1 MYRAIRVASFG
12 GVEQLKI
19 EKVAQALQPLSSNQ
33 VVINVHACAVN
44 PVETYIRTGT
54 HTFKPALPYTPGND
68 GSGIVAH
75 VGDQV
80 KHLSPGDRVYISK
93 SLTGTYAQQTLCEQE
108 HVHRLPDSISFHQGA
123 SIGTAYLTAYRALIQ
138 RTQAQPNET
147 VLVHGAS
154 GGVGLAAVQLGRMYG
169 MKVFGTASTEKGQAL
184 VKEQGALY
192 VGDHSREGYLEEL
205 VAQTEGRGMD
215 VILEMLANVNLAKDL
230 QLLAKNGRI
239 GVIGNRGTI
248 EINPRDTMNTEGDI
262 RGVYLP
268 NATPQQLNEAHAALF
283 GGFETGALNP
293 IVGHVLPLSQASKAH
308 ELVMQ
313 SGACGKIIL
322 DCETL

>member
-1 MYRAIRVASFG
+1 MYRAIRVSSFG
-12 GVEQLKI
+12 GVEQLKL
-19 EKVAQALQPLSSNQ
+19 EKVAQTLQPLSPSQ
-33 VVINVHACAVN
+33 VVVNVHACAVN

-54 HTFKPALPYTPGND
+54 HTVKPALPYTPGND
-68 GSGIVAH
+68 GSGIVTH
-75 VGDQV
+75 VGDDV

-93 SLTGTYAQQTLCEQE
+93 SLTGTYAQQTLCEEQ
-108 HVHRLPDSISFHQGA
+108 HVHRLPESLSFHQGA

-138 RTQAQPNET
+138 RTRARPNER

-169 MKVFGTASTEKGQAL
+169 MKVFGTASSEKGRAL

-192 VGDHSREGYLEEL
+192 VADHSQEGYVDEL
-205 VAQTEGRGMD
+205 MAETKGKGMD
-215 VILEMLANVNLAKDL
+215 VVLEMLANINLAKDL
-230 QLLAKNGRI
+230 QMLAKNGRI

-268 NATPQQLNEAHAALF
+268 NATPEDLNEAHAALY
-283 GGFETGALNP
+283 GGFATGALNP
-293 IVGHVLPLSQASKAH
+293 IVGHVLPLNQASKAH
-308 ELVMQ
+308 ELVME